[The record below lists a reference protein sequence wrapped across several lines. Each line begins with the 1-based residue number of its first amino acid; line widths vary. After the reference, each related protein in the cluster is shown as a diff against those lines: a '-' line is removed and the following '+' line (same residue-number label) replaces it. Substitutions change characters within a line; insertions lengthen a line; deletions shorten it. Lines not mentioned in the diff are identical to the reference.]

1 MRIVLL
7 GGTGFV
13 GHHLLPRLSA
23 EGHDCLALSRDR
35 MSCRELSIIP
45 RVELTQADV
54 YNREKLAERFRG
66 ADAVVNMVGILNESG
81 RRGKGFHKAHVELLE
96 GVLEACRRAGVR
108 RLVQVSALNAGKGES
123 HYLRSKGEA
132 EERIRS
138 ATDIESTILQP
149 SVIFGQGDS
158 FFTRFA
164 GLLRAA
170 PVLPLACPDAR
181 MQPVW
186 VGDVAAAIA
195 RVLADDS
202 TIGETLVLVGKQ
214 DYSLRELIEFTAC
227 TIGCKTRIMGL
238 SDGLS
243 RLQGRLMDFVPGKP
257 FSSDNYLSLQVDNIS
272 DENGLA
278 RLGIK
283 PRSIE
288 SIVPRYLGISPR
300 QERLNA
306 CRRRVQH

>member
-7 GGTGFV
+7 GATGFV
-13 GHHLLPRLSA
+13 GHYLLARLSS
-23 EGHDCLALSRDR
+23 EGHDCVALSRDR
-35 MSCRELSIIP
+35 MSCRDLSIIP
-45 RVELTQADV
+45 RVEVCQTDV
-54 YNREKLAERFRG
+54 YDRDKLTERFRG

-81 RRGKGFHKAHVELLE
+81 RRGKGFHKAHVELVE
-96 GVLEACRRAGVR
+96 GVLEACRQAGVR
-108 RLVQVSALNAGKGES
+108 RFIQVSALNAGKGES

-132 EERIRS
+132 EELIRS
-138 ATDIESTILQP
+138 ATHVKSTILQP
-149 SVIFGQGDS
+149 SVIFGEGDS

-164 GLLRAA
+164 GLLKVA
-170 PVLPLACPDAR
+170 PLLPLACPNAR

-186 VGDVAAAIA
+186 VGDVAAAVA
-195 RVLADDS
+195 RVLADET
-202 TIGETLVLVGKQ
+202 TIGETLVLVGKR
-214 DYSLRELIEFTAC
+214 DYSLHELVEFTAC
-227 TIGCKTRIMGL
+227 TIGCKTRIIGL

-243 RLQGRLMDFVPGKP
+243 RLQGRVMDFVPGKP

-272 DENGLA
+272 DQNGLT

-288 SIVPRYLGISPR
+288 SIVPQYLGNSPR
-300 QERLNA
+300 QQRLNS

>member
-7 GGTGFV
+7 GATGFV
-13 GHHLLPRLSA
+13 GHYVLARLSS

-35 MSCRELSIIP
+35 MSCRDLTVIP
-45 RVELTQADV
+45 RVELSQTDV
-54 YNREKLAERFRG
+54 YDRDKLAERFRG

-81 RRGKGFHKAHVELLE
+81 RRGQGFHKAHVELLE
-96 GVLEACRRAGVR
+96 GVLEACRQAGVR
-108 RLVQVSALNAGKGES
+108 RFVQVSALNAGKGES

-132 EERIRS
+132 EELIRS
-138 ATDIESTILQP
+138 ATHVDSTILQP
-149 SVIFGQGDS
+149 SVIFGEGDS

-164 GLLRAA
+164 GLLRLA
-170 PVLPLACPDAR
+170 PVLPLACPKAR

-186 VGDVAAAIA
+186 VGDVAAAVA
-195 RVLADDS
+195 RVLADEA
-202 TIGETLVLVGKQ
+202 TVGETLVLVGKR
-214 DYSLRELIEFTAC
+214 DYSLRELVEFTASAA
-227 TIGCKTRIMGL
+227 GCKTRIIGL

-243 RLQGRLMDFVPGKP
+243 RLQGRVMDFVPGKP

-272 DENGLA
+272 AENGLT

-288 SIVPRYLGISPR
+288 SVVPQYLGNSPR
-300 QERLNA
+300 QQRLNS